1 MLTLFMI
8 TLFMLT
14 QALFSDAA
22 ATASYVDAL
31 AVVEFVSTFGR
42 LWEAPPISLP
52 ELQQAVENPVDHPAL
67 SQLYNTLLSCVL
79 LDQVLLR
86 LALGCGHS
94 CLRST
99 L

>member
-52 ELQQAVENPVDHPAL
+52 ALQQAVENPVDHPAL